1 MLSPNQRSL
10 ATAALTPPPGTTFAG
25 AVLLT
30 YSLDPAVLLTVP
42 LHLALLGGS
51 GNHALPDGVAVLE
64 AMRRLSESII
74 VFTQQGRIQ
83 VPQPPTPLYG
93 LLESMVHEVN
103 APLGGAFHA
112 KLWLL
117 RFRGPDRTQMRLVLP
132 TRNLTMDR
140 SWDLA
145 LTLDGVVESRP
156 HSRNKPLADLLIRLP
171 EFASAP
177 LTPERLRHLD
187 ELKEDLRR
195 VSWELPWGYTELEFR
210 VLGLKRGGWKP
221 TPSFRLAVLSPFCT
235 DGALAMLA
243 GTTREAVALIS
254 RPETLEALGG
264 DAVRYFGQRL
274 ILHEAA
280 ESEDGEDVAGR
291 DTLGLHAKLYVA
303 QCRWDTQLT
312 VGSANATSAALL
324 AGINVE
330 ILAELTGKSSKVGG
344 VDTLLGA
351 EGLQEV
357 LTDAEELSGEPA
369 AVSEMQQAQH
379 ALEQSRRQLASSG
392 LRLRCASDGASGSW
406 RLELLDL
413 PVGLAPGQGLRIWPI
428 TVTQEHAVEPDLEM
442 TGPLALGSFA
452 ASSLTGL
459 IAFELSREEPSCR
472 LRFVLNLPLVGL
484 PAERDSAIL
493 QTVVRNREGFVRYLL
508 LLLGGNESGLAPVW
522 VTGSGAGGTWRR
534 GGESGLPLL
543 EELVR
548 AFSRNPGKLKE
559 VAAVIHLLQADEGRE
574 SVLPEGFL
582 KTWQAFEQALETPHV

>member
-10 ATAALTPPPGTTFAG
+10 ATAALTPPPGTAFAG

-51 GNHALPDGVAVLE
+51 GDHALRDGVAVLE
-64 AMRRLSESII
+64 AVRRLSGNIA

-112 KLWLL
+112 KLWLM
-117 RFRGPDRTQMRLVLP
+117 RFRGPERTHMRLVLP

-156 HSRNKPLADLLIRLP
+156 HSRNKPLADLLTRLP
-171 EFASAP
+171 EFASTP
-177 LTPERLRHLD
+177 LSPERLRHV
-187 ELKEDLRR
+187 EEMREDLRR

-221 TPSFRLAVLSPFCT
+221 TPSFRLAVLSPFCS
-235 DGALAMLA
+235 DGALAMLS

-254 RPETLEALGG
+254 RPETLEALGC
-264 DAVRYFGQRL
+264 DAVRSFGQRL

-303 QCRWDTQLT
+303 QSRWDTQLT

-330 ILAELTGKSSKVGG
+330 ILAELTGRTSRVGG
-344 VDTLLGA
+344 VDALLA
-351 EGLQEV
+351 ADGLQEV
-357 LTDAEELSGEPA
+357 LTPAEDTSGLPA
-369 AVSEMQQAQH
+369 PASEQQLALH
-379 ALEQSRRQLASSG
+379 ALEQSRRQLAACD
-392 LRLRCASDGASGSW
+392 LWLRCEADGASGSW
-406 RLELLDL
+406 HLELLDL
-413 PVGLAPGQGLRIWPI
+413 PDGLAQGQRLRIWPI
-428 TVTQEHAVEPDLEM
+428 TVTQEHAVEPGLDSTL
-442 TGPLALGSFA
+442 PLALGSFA

-459 IAFELSREEPSCR
+459 IAFELSHEEPPCR
-472 LRFVLNLPLVGL
+472 LRFVLNLPLEGL

-508 LLLGGNESGLAPVW
+508 LLLGGDDSGLAPAW
-522 VTGSGAGGTWRR
+522 AAGAGVGGAWRK

-548 AFSRNPGKLKE
+548 AYSRNPGKLKE
-559 VAAVIHLLQADEGRE
+559 VAQVIHLLRAGAGQEC
-574 SVLPEGFL
+574 VLPEGFL
-582 KTWQAFEQALETPHV
+582 ETWQAFEQALETPHA